1 MLSSRQRLGELL
13 VTHRLITAE
22 QLARALEVQCE
33 RPQPLGQILVNL
45 NYLTEERLL
54 QACAVQKGVSA
65 WHLQH
70 DPPTK
75 EALALIPSNICR
87 AHALLPVRVRPDRL
101 FLAMRDPSDID
112 AIDLV
117 RNITKMRIEPVLA
130 SEERLVK
137 MLDEMFGATG
147 SAGNGDDLTSR
158 LVSEAM
164 SEIAGDAGDAGEGG
178 ITEAEMRPV
187 VGLVNELLAEAVRV
201 KASDIHIEPRKDR
214 VEIRYRLD
222 GQLQRVHEI
231 PVKLRAPLTARLKI
245 MANLDIVEYR
255 VPQDGRMTLTVD
267 GRTVD
272 LRVSVLP
279 AYHGQRIVLRIL
291 DKSATLRTMTDLGFN
306 AHNRSIFDEM
316 IRKPYGLVLVTGPTG
331 SGKTTTLYAAI
342 NQLKEIS
349 NNIMTCEDPVEYDI
363 DGVNQSNVNEKIGLT
378 FGAQLRAILRQD
390 PDVVLVGEI
399 RDQETAETA
408 VRAALTGHLV
418 LSTLHCNDAPSAI
431 PRLIDM
437 GMEPFLLSTAL
448 IGVTA
453 QRLVRRLCD
462 HCKEQYASSPEERA
476 QFGTALVGDIPMLW
490 RAVGCPR
497 CAGTG
502 YAGRMAVH
510 EIFPVAPDVQ
520 RAIASREP
528 MDSLRRTASQYGYQ
542 AMQQDAMQRVLTGQT
557 SLSEARR
564 LVFFDT
570 SMSTGMSTGANAP
583 LVLQQAA

>member
-1 MLSSRQRLGELL
+1 MLPSRQRLGELL
-13 VTHRLITAE
+13 VTHRLVTAE
-22 QLARALEVQCE
+22 QLAQALELQRQ
-33 RPQPLGQILVNL
+33 RPQPLGQILVTQGFL
-45 NYLTEERLL
+45 SEERLL

-70 DPPTK
+70 DPPAPD
-75 EALALIPSNICR
+75 ALALVPGHVCR
-87 AHALLPVRVRPDRL
+87 AHSLLPVRVRPDRL

-117 RNITKMRIEPVLA
+117 RNITKMRVEPVLA

-137 MLDEMFGATG
+137 TLEDLFGSDG
-147 SAGNGDDLTSR
+147 GPVVSDLTSR
-158 LVSEAM
+158 LVTEAM
-164 SEIAGDAGDAGEGG
+164 NEIKGDAGDGG
-178 ITEAEMRPV
+178 DGGVSEAEMRPV

-306 AHNRSIFDEM
+306 DHNRSLFDEM
-316 IRKPYGLVLVTGPTG
+316 IHKPYGLVLVTGPTG

-342 NQLKEIS
+342 NQLKEVS

-431 PRLIDM
+431 PRLTDM

-453 QRLVRRLCD
+453 QRLVRRLCA
-462 HCKEQYASSPEERA
+462 HCKEQYASSAEERA
-476 QFGTALVGDIPMLW
+476 QFGTSYSSDIPMLW
-490 RAVGCPR
+490 RAVGCAQ

-502 YAGRMAVH
+502 YSGRMAVH

-520 RAIASREP
+520 RAIAGREP
-528 MDSLRRTASQYGYQ
+528 MDSLRRTASHYGYQ
-542 AMQQDAMQRVLTGQT
+542 TMQGDAMERVLSGQT

-570 SMSTGMSTGANAP
+570 SMTSGPAP
-583 LVLQQAA
+583 RILQQAA